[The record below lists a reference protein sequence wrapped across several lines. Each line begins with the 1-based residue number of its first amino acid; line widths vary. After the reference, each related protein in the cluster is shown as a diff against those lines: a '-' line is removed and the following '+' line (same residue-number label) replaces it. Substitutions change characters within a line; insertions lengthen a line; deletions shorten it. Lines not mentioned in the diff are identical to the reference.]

1 MNEWKSN
8 LKRDKVNLQRV
19 RRSYHLKGQ
28 TKKIKVVNLGIM
40 DEMGVKPKDR

>member
-1 MNEWKSN
+1 MDEWESN

-19 RRSYHLKGQ
+19 RRIYKLKGQ

-40 DEMGVKPKDR
+40 DEIWGQT